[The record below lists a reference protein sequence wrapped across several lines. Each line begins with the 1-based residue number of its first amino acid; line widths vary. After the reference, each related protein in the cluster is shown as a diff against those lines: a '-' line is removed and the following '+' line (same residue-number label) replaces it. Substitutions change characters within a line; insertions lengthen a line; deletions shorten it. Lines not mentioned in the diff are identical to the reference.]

1 MPTINGDNSDNI
13 LLDTSGDDVINA
25 MGGHDRIT
33 VTLGDDEV
41 DGGTGGDT
49 LIIDWRTVIANI
61 LTTAGPTSGVDGYSG
76 SYGGGSGLS
85 VDYTGIER
93 FEIMT
98 GSGADDITT
107 GDGHDLVNGGAGD
120 DTIVTGGGNDSLVG
134 EAGADSM
141 TGGTG
146 NDIYYLDDDDDT
158 IVENVGEGR
167 DVAYTLLS
175 YTLAAGL
182 SIEVLSAHSIQ
193 SQYFLDLTGNELD
206 NELIANLGDNVLT
219 GNDGNDVLDARDG
232 FDTLIGGAGNDLLL
246 GGADR
251 DDMTGGTGDD
261 SYRVDDA
268 DDVIHEAVGE
278 GNDRVIA
285 SVSYVLALGEEVE
298 AMETTSRLAT
308 TPLDLTGNEFG
319 QTITGNDG
327 VNRLLGGNGAD
338 ILFGREG
345 DDILA
350 GEGGSDVMWGGLGD
364 DTYFMS
370 GSADQIQEFE
380 GEGFDSLFVD
390 FSYVLPNFVNATGAF
405 TGPVSIEF
413 LSTANQAGTDAIDL
427 TGNIGDNQ
435 IYGNDGMNTLVG
447 DQGDDVLF
455 GLGGNDNLDGG
466 LGRDILDGGAG
477 ADTMAGGTQADTY
490 FVDNAGDVIVE
501 TSGSSGSDIVY
512 ASASYVLSASA
523 AIEILS
529 TISLAATTA
538 IDLTGSNTANVI
550 FGNAGDNILDGKGNQ
565 DSLVGFGGAD
575 TFTFTTAFSSSNVD
589 TIADMV
595 SGTDHIALDHLIFT
609 GLATGALAP
618 GAFRAGSSAA
628 DADDRIIYD
637 SSTGLL
643 YFDSDGVGG
652 SAQVA
657 FAFIGVGTT
666 LASTDFVVI

>member
-1 MPTINGDNSDNI
+1 MPTINGDGGDNI
-13 LLDTSGDDVINA
+13 LVDTSGDDTLNG
-25 MGGHDRIT
+25 MGGNDRLT
-33 VTLGDDEV
+33 VTLGDDQAN
-41 DGGTGGDT
+41 GGTGGDT
-49 LIIDWRTVIANI
+49 LIVDWRVALNAI
-61 LTTAGPTSGVDGYSG
+61 LTLSGPTAGADGLDG
-76 SYGGGSGLS
+76 SYGDGSGLS
-85 VDYTGIER
+85 VTYTGIER
-93 FEIMT
+93 FEIYT
-98 GSGADDITT
+98 GSAADDIVT
-107 GDGHDLVNGGAGD
+107 GNSHDVVNGGAGD
-120 DTIVTGGGNDSLVG
+120 DTITTGGGNDSLIGDVG
-134 EAGADSM
+134 VDTM

-158 IVENVGEGR
+158 IVESVGEGR
-167 DVAYTLLS
+167 DVAYTVLS
-175 YTLAAGL
+175 YTLAAGV
-182 SIEVLSAHSIQ
+182 SVEVLSAHSNT

-206 NELIANLGDNVLT
+206 NELVANLGDNVLT

-232 FDTLIGGAGNDLLL
+232 YDTLIGGAGNDLLL
-246 GGADR
+246 GGADQ

-261 SYRVDDA
+261 SYGVDDA
-268 DDVIHEAVGE
+268 DDVLHEAVGE

-298 AMETTSRLAT
+298 AMETTSRLGT
-308 TPLDLTGNEFG
+308 TPIDLTGNEFG

-338 ILFGREG
+338 TLFGREG
-345 DDILA
+345 NDILA
-350 GEGGSDVMWGGLGD
+350 GEGGLDVMWGGLGN

-370 GSADQIQEFE
+370 GSADEIQEFE

-413 LSTANQAGTDAIDL
+413 LSTTNQAGTAAINL

-501 TSGSSGSDIVY
+501 TSGSSGPDIVY
-512 ASASYVLSASA
+512 ASASYVLTAGA
-523 AIEILS
+523 AVEILS
-529 TISLAATTA
+529 TISLSATTF
-538 IDLTGSNTANVI
+538 INLTGNEFANII
-550 FGNAGDNILDGKGNQ
+550 FGNAGDNVLDGKGQ
-565 DSLVGFGGAD
+565 HDDLVGFGGVD
-575 TFTFTTAFSSSNVD
+575 TFAFTSALNSSNVD

-595 SGTDHIALDHLIFT
+595 SGTDQIALDDAIFI
-609 GLATGALAP
+609 GLAP
-618 GAFRAGSSAA
+618 GALNPNAYRAGSAA
-628 DADDRIIYD
+628 VDADDRIIYD

-643 YFDSDGVGG
+643 YFDDDGVGG
-652 SAQVA
+652 HAQVA